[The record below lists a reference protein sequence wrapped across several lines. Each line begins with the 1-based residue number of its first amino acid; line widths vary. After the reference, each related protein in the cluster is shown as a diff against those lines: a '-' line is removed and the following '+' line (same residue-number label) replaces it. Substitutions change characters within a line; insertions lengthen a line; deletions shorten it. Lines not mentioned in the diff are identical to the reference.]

1 MCLITRQVT
10 SIVESKVEVEAELR
24 KYKLYVTE
32 LGKVISLL
40 LNVSGRL
47 ARAENAVMSLADD
60 ASAQEKV
67 TIPPFL
73 RVAKASTT
81 SLKL

>member
-1 MCLITRQVT
+1 MT

-60 ASAQEKV
+60 ASATEKV
-67 TIPPFL
+67 GNLSPRSKSRYPGGNAVQPVLI
-73 RVAKASTT
+73 
-81 SLKL
+81 

>member
-1 MCLITRQVT
+1 MVEAR
-10 SIVESKVEVEAELR
+10 VESDAERR
-24 KYKLYVTE
+24 KYRLYVDE

-60 ASAQEKV
+60 ASATEKV
-67 TIPPFL
+67 GNLSPRSKSRYPGGNAVQPVLI
-73 RVAKASTT
+73 
-81 SLKL
+81 

>member
-1 MCLITRQVT
+1 M
-10 SIVESKVEVEAELR
+10 VEARVKSDAERR
-24 KYKLYVTE
+24 KYRLYVDE

-60 ASAQEKV
+60 ASATEKV
-67 TIPPFL
+67 GNLPL
-73 RVAKASTT
+73 RSKSRNPGGNAVQPV
-81 SLKL
+81 LI

>member
-1 MCLITRQVT
+1 MT
-10 SIVESKVEVEAELR
+10 SVVEARVESDTERR
-24 KYKLYVTE
+24 KYRLYVDE

-67 TIPPFL
+67 TIPLFL
-73 RVAKASTT
+73 PVAIASTI
-81 SLKL
+81 LQ

>member
-1 MCLITRQVT
+1 MT

-67 TIPPFL
+67 SIRPYL
-73 RVAKASTT
+73 CSVAIASTT
-81 SLKL
+81 S